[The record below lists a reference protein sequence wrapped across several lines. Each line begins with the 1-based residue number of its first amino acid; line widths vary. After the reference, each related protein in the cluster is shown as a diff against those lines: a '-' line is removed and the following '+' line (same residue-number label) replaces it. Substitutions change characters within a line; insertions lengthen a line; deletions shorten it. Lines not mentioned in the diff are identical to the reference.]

1 MENKIDIFVLFLK
14 LFVFT
19 STLITAGIMYQL
31 GSIGYG
37 NDLLLTAGL
46 MVALNK
52 LDNIA

>member
-1 MENKIDIFVLFLK
+1 MDMMVMFLK

-19 STLITAGIMYQL
+19 STLITAGIMYYL
-31 GSIGYG
+31 GSVVYG